1 MGGTCQIRKV
11 WAAPAKLGRCG
22 SAHHR
27 GAIERVRM
35 APRGVDVGMDRGA
48 RGQVTRRYLIP
59 NLITVGDEAE
69 AIAARHLR
77 VRYGDVVAHGRD
89 ILYPDAEPSHRH
101 DMHCAC
107 LDLLSLAGRRLPSPL
122 YERYYLYLW
131 RCFLSDTTYTY
142 GAAFLA
148 ILPIPM
154 AHATSL
160 IRGTTSG
167 RKRKP
172 TRSSCA
178 SAGAVSWREKL
189 AAPPAEPDN

>member
-1 MGGTCQIRKV
+1 M
-11 WAAPAKLGRCG
+11 
-22 SAHHR
+22 
-27 GAIERVRM
+27 
-35 APRGVDVGMDRGA
+35 
-48 RGQVTRRYLIP
+48 IP

-142 GAAFLA
+142 GARHLLDPRDDLGAEEE
-148 ILPIPM
+148 
-154 AHATSL
+154 AHAIIVRVSRCC
-160 IRGTTSG
+160 IVAREVGGAAGGT
-167 RKRKP
+167 
-172 TRSSCA
+172 
-178 SAGAVSWREKL
+178 
-189 AAPPAEPDN
+189 